1 MEEPEEPDLN
11 VWEAISAA
19 ESILPGVPGYD
30 GDDPRWEAIVEI
42 GYHIQSDPDPIWDF
56 VLRWGGH
63 EQEDLR
69 DAIACC
75 LLEHLLE
82 HHFVRFFPLAEAR
95 TLQDSFFADTFRR
108 CWAFGQ
114 TEKLDNLRRFKD
126 LKRRLAMPAGPSD

>member
-19 ESILPGVPGYD
+19 QSILPGVPVAD
-30 GDDPRWEAIVEI
+30 GDDPRWGAIMEI
-42 GYHIQSDPDPIWDF
+42 GYHIQSDPGPIWDF

-75 LLEHLLE
+75 LLEH
-82 HHFVRFFPLAEAR
+82 HFDRFFPLAEAR
-95 TLQDSFFADTFRR
+95 TLQNSFFADTFRR
-108 CWAFGQ
+108 CWAYGQ
-114 TEKLDNLRRFKD
+114 TEKPDNLRRFND
-126 LKRRLAMPAGPSD
+126 LKRRLAMSAGPSD